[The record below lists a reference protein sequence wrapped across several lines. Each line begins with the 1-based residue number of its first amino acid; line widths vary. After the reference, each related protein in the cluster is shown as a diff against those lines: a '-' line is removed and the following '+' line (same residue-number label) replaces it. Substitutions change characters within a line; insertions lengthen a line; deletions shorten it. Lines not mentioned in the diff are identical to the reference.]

1 MLDEPS
7 EGIAPKIVEDMA
19 NLIVELKQEGLSVL
33 LCEQNL
39 HFARLVSDR
48 AYVIEKGQVRYEGK
62 MADLMQNESVKRE
75 YLSV

>member
-1 MLDEPS
+1 
-7 EGIAPKIVEDMA
+7 
-19 NLIVELKQEGLSVL
+19 VL
-33 LCEQNL
+33 LSEQNL